1 MIRLNMKT
9 SLCLLTIF
17 SCGILAA
24 DTPQDAVRLL
34 AMGPLRFE
42 PVNDGRTAHFVARG
56 ARFRFAFSGNKADFL
71 AGGKSV
77 SLRFQGAAPQARLEG
92 VAKLRSTTN
101 AFLGNDPAQWQTKVP
116 NYGRL
121 QVLDLYPGIDLVY
134 YGNAGELE
142 YDLTVKPGVDPAQIR
157 LRLNGGR
164 PKVDSGG
171 NLVAGLIQKRPVA
184 YQLANGIRI
193 PVESRYRKN
202 ADGSYGFALG
212 AYDRQRELI
221 IDPVL
226 TLSVYLSGSR
236 QDIATAIG
244 HDATGFLYV
253 AGTTE
258 SPDLPLAGNSFQ
270 ATPGGTLD
278 IFLAKIDPNA
288 APGTQLVYSTYLGG
302 TSNDSLGGMAVG
314 PNGDVYLTGN
324 TVSHDFPMV
333 NSAQTVLGGTS
344 DAFVAWFDSSQ
355 NLAYSTFLGGGAND
369 FGMAV
374 TFDSKGKIYVTG
386 GTISDDFP
394 NTGGYQTIRAGSQ
407 DAFVT
412 MIDPSLSGSATIVYS
427 SYLGGAGWE
436 AGRGIAVAPDGT
448 IWVVGGTYSG
458 DFPVIGVGYQ
468 PGYSGGGDGYAAQ
481 FNPALGANSLV
492 YTTYLGGTDQDEARN
507 VLVDPAGRVI
517 VSGWTL
523 SKDFPVTGNAMQMK
537 YGGNTDVFVTI
548 LNPANQTSRSAQ
560 LIYSTYFGGTDADV
574 AFDLKRD
581 AAGNLY
587 LSGLTLSYDLPSTP
601 NAVQSKYD
609 GTIDA
614 FALKFNPAQAGPS
627 AISYFTYLGSDG
639 LQAAY
644 GIDFNSQ
651 GNIFLTGFTSGPI
664 FDALGGAPKTSNP
677 GKTDAFIIGLS
688 TAK

>member
-9 SLCLLTIF
+9 SLCLLTIL

-24 DTPQDAVRLL
+24 DTPPDAARVL
-34 AMGPLRFE
+34 ATAPLRFE
-42 PVNDGRTAHFVARG
+42 PVNDGRPAHFIARG
-56 ARFRFAFSGNKADFL
+56 ARFRFAFSGNKADFV

-77 SLRFQGAAPQARLEG
+77 SLRFQGAAPHARLEG

-101 AFLGNDPAQWQTKVP
+101 VFLGNDPAQWRTKVP
-116 NYGRL
+116 NYSRL

-157 LRLNGGR
+157 LRLNGGHPR
-164 PKVDSGG
+164 VDSVG

-184 YQLANGIRI
+184 YQLANGTRI

-212 AYDRQRELI
+212 PYDRQRELI

-226 TLSVYLSGSR
+226 TFSAYLSGSY

-244 HDATGFLYV
+244 HDAAGFLYI

-258 SPDLPLAGNSFQ
+258 SPDLPQVGNSFQ
-270 ATPGGTLD
+270 TANGGAND

-288 APGTQLVYSTYLGG
+288 APGTQIVYTTYLGG
-302 TSNDSLGGMAVG
+302 TGNESIGGMAVG

-324 TVSHDFPMV
+324 TVSNNFPMA
-333 NSAQTVLGGTS
+333 NSAQTILGGTN

-355 NLAYSTFLGGGAND
+355 NLAYSTCLGGAMDD

-374 TFDSKGKIYVTG
+374 TFDSQGKIYVTG
-386 GTISDDFP
+386 GTTSDDFP
-394 NTGGYQTIRAGSQ
+394 IAGGYQTIRAGS
-407 DAFVT
+407 DDVFVA
-412 MIDPSLSGSATIVYS
+412 MIDPSLSGTATVVYS

-436 AGRGIAVAPDGT
+436 VGRGIALAPDGT

-468 PGYSGGGDGYAAQ
+468 PGYNGGGDGFVAQ

-492 YTTYLGGTDQDEARN
+492 YTSYLGGTDQDEARN

-523 SKDFPVTGNAMQMK
+523 SSDFPVTTNALQTK

-548 LNPANQTSRSAQ
+548 LNPAIQSSRSAQ

-644 GIDFNSQ
+644 GIDFNAQ
-651 GNIFLTGFTSGPI
+651 GTIYLTGFTSGPI
-664 FDALGGAPKTSNP
+664 FDALSGAPKTSSP
-677 GKTDAFIIGLS
+677 GKRDAFIVGLS
-688 TAK
+688 TK